1 MSKVV
6 ASIKRSSLRS
16 RERGAFEQIGGE
28 RMNSVLLNR
37 WATKTTT
44 PRIPT
49 SMGGPREETMRVLHV
64 FETLPGGPATYLSEV
79 VPHQV
84 AKYGAANVRV
94 IVPDRHLS
102 HVQNIPLSCIATFR
116 RNGRYKSLSALA
128 RSVREEV
135 KSFRPDIVHAHSTF
149 AGLVVRS
156 VAALSRNFPPIVY
169 CPHGWSFDMETLGP
183 LRPVARL
190 GERLLAPL
198 CQKIVA
204 ISQHEYDRG
213 IEAGISPDRM
223 VVVENGLSSNRP
235 VAVPVEWSEQ
245 RLKVLFVGRLDRQ
258 KGVDVLLNAALSLGG
273 EVAIKVIGAHVTTK
287 EEQNKPISVPANVE
301 LLGWKSPEEI
311 AGYMNACDVVV
322 MPSRWEGFGL
332 VAVEAM
338 RAKKPVIASAV
349 GGLRSIVR
357 HGQTGFLVPAG
368 DSNILA
374 QAMVARDVAGWR
386 EMGLAGYMRFLSR
399 YQSDRMNDELIGVY
413 DEVTGKETHEARVL
427 A

>member
-1 MSKVV
+1 
-6 ASIKRSSLRS
+6 
-16 RERGAFEQIGGE
+16 
-28 RMNSVLLNR
+28 
-37 WATKTTT
+37 
-44 PRIPT
+44 
-49 SMGGPREETMRVLHV
+49 MRVLHV

-84 AKYGAANVRV
+84 AKYGTGNVRV

-102 HVQNIPLSCIATFR
+102 HAQNIPSSCISTFR
-116 RNGRYKSLSALA
+116 RNSRYTSLPTLA
-128 RSVREEV
+128 RAVTDEV
-135 KSFRPDIVHAHSTF
+135 KSFRPDVVHAHSTF

-156 VAALSRNFPPIVY
+156 VGAVSRNFPPVVY

-183 LRPVARL
+183 LRPVAML
-190 GERLLAPL
+190 GERLLAPF

-213 IEAGISPDRM
+213 IGAGISADRM
-223 VVVENGLSSNRP
+223 VVIENGLSSNRP
-235 VAVPVEWSEQ
+235 VAVPVEWNDP

-258 KGVDVLLNAALSLGG
+258 KGVDVLLKAARSLNGAAA
-273 EVAIKVIGAHVTTK
+273 VKVIGAYVTTK
-287 EEQNKPISVPANVE
+287 EEQNRPISAPDNVE

-357 HGQTGFLVPAG
+357 HGQTGFLVPAE
-368 DSNILA
+368 DSDALA
-374 QAMVARDVAGWR
+374 QTIVSCDAAGWR
-386 EMGLAGYMRFLSR
+386 EMGLAGYTRFLAR
-399 YQSDRMNDELIGVY
+399 YQSDRMNDELVGLY
-413 DEVTGKETHEARVL
+413 DEVTGKETAEVRVL

>member
-1 MSKVV
+1 
-6 ASIKRSSLRS
+6 
-16 RERGAFEQIGGE
+16 
-28 RMNSVLLNR
+28 
-37 WATKTTT
+37 
-44 PRIPT
+44 
-49 SMGGPREETMRVLHV
+49 MRVLHV

-79 VPHQV
+79 APHQV

-116 RNGRYKSLSALA
+116 RNGRYKSLAALA
-128 RSVREEV
+128 RAVTEEV
-135 KSFRPDIVHAHSTF
+135 QSFRPDVVHAHSTF
-149 AGLVVRS
+149 AGLAVRL
-156 VAALSRNFPPIVY
+156 VGALNRNFPPVVY

-183 LRPVARL
+183 LRPVAKL

-223 VVVENGLSSNRP
+223 VVIENGLSSNRP
-235 VAVPVEWSEQ
+235 VAVPVEWSDP

-258 KGVDVLLNAALSLGG
+258 KGVDVLLKAVQSLGSQ
-273 EVAIKVIGAHVTTK
+273 VAVKVIGAHVTTK
-287 EEQNKPISVPANVE
+287 EEQNKPISVPDNVE

-338 RAKKPVIASAV
+338 RARKPVIASAV

-368 DSNILA
+368 DSDALA
-374 QAMVARDVAGWR
+374 QTIVARDRAGWR

-399 YQSDRMNDELIGVY
+399 YQSDRMNGDIVDLY
-413 DEVTGKETHEARVL
+413 DQMTGKQTAEARVL